1 MNSNKEKDVDQS
13 TADKNEIA
21 SYQNQIINKEK
32 CERSQEL
39 SIHQKIQT
47 EPTKGI
53 VTKLE
58 SIETDFNLVT
68 Y

>member
-53 VTKLE
+53 VR
-58 SIETDFNLVT
+58 ID
-68 Y
+68 